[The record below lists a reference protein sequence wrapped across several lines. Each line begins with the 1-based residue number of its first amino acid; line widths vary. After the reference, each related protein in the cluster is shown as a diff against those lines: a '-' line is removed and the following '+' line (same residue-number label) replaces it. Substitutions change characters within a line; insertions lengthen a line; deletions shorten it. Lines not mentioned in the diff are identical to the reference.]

1 MEFLVTLCAT
11 WAPSITAI
19 VSVVVVVLTSIA
31 KTRAAF
37 NEFKADNT
45 LNEVKGQLERAL
57 SDNAEIKRQNNI
69 LIEQITKV
77 KGFADKEA

>member
-11 WAPSITAI
+11 WAPSLTAI
-19 VSVVVVVLTSIA
+19 VSVIVVVLTAIA
-31 KTRAAF
+31 KTKAAF
-37 NEFKADNT
+37 TEFKADNT
-45 LNEVKGQLERAL
+45 LKDVKDQLERAL

-77 KGFADKEA
+77 KGFADKET